1 MIITN
6 EINTQFCLKWAVTD
20 GEWAYMDT
28 YYFTEEEYKNL
39 TPEELLERQ
48 TKQYE
53 DWKAYCENP
62 SE

>member
-1 MIITN
+1 M
-6 EINTQFCLKWAVTD
+6 KWTVTD